1 MYLRKLQREIRD
13 SRLQTPDRTRTMFFS
28 VRARQAMHVD
38 DPTSPKH
45 IRPHVHV
52 LALNQ
57 TQPHQILEQLR
68 SLLGFS
74 ISRPAMPS
82 SPDPVAALG
91 AAPARPS
98 SSPPS
103 AAGRPPARTCSA
115 SATTPPSPR
124 GLLPLQVRRVGAVP
138 GGRPPVGG
146 SSPTTPTATGTRP
159 AAAPPS
165 CSGCWTTASWAGRP
179 TPRQRTLWPSST
191 ARGARCTAP
200 TWSR

>member
-28 VRARQAMHVD
+28 VRVRQAMHVD

-98 SSPPS
+98 ASPPS

-115 SATTPPSPR
+115 SATTPTSPR
-124 GLLPLQVRRVGAVP
+124 SAPAASASSRSRSGWAAA
-138 GGRPPVGG
+138 GG

-179 TPRQRTLWPSST
+179 TPRQRTRWPSST